1 MPTMGPSHRP
11 CCRVQCFFASPDN
24 YYAQEWKD
32 DNSLRTYHR
41 GIVEMRNDLRQNG
54 LCLVTQGV
62 IGGIVTMR
70 CEFER
75 LHKLP
80 LEVYSQADGDLVSS
94 KADNRNE
101 FD

>member
-1 MPTMGPSHRP
+1 MPTMGRSHRP

-24 YYAQEWKD
+24 YYAQEWKY

-54 LCLVTQGV
+54 LCLVTQRV
-62 IGGIVTMR
+62 IWGIVAMR
-70 CEFER
+70 CEFKR

-80 LEVYSQADGDLVSS
+80 LEVYSQADGNLVSS

-101 FD
+101 FN